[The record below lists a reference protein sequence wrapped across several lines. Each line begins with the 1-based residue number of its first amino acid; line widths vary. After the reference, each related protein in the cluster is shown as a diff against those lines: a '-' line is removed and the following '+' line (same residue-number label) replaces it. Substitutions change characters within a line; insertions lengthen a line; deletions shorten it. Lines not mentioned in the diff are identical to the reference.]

1 MSTMVDLLSRTRSL
15 VARGWTQK
23 ADARDE
29 DGKAMRVYYEGATC
43 WCLSGAIIAASPDRT
58 LEKHQ
63 ARYLL
68 WRAGRVL
75 GYPMDRDLAFKRE
88 ANPKLDFDEDRLYR
102 WVLEDFND
110 QEGRTQDEVL
120 ALLDKALEIA
130 NKETIDG

>member
-29 DGKAMRVYYEGATC
+29 FGKPIMWFEEEATC
-43 WCLSGAIIAASPDRT
+43 WCLSGALRAASPDGI
-58 LEKHQ
+58 LDIHQ
-63 ARYLL
+63 VRKML

-75 GYPMDRDLAFKRE
+75 GYPMDHDLDSKLH
-88 ANPKLDFDEDRLYR
+88 ANPKLEYDKDRLYR

-110 QEGRTQDEVL
+110 TEGRTQDEVL
-120 ALLDKALEIA
+120 ALVDKAMEIA
-130 NKETIDG
+130 TKETI